1 MNTILENQNNM
12 INVKIL
18 EYRMILFH
26 NMTYQ
31 DLPPEF

>member
-18 EYRMILFH
+18 EYLMILFH
-26 NMTYQ
+26 NMNYQ